1 MKEKLTLNENANNY
15 LIHPS
20 RNNKKDSLGIP
31 NYGVWYIETK
41 PNQNAR
47 EEMIKIHEF
56 IREVLKSNKVAEF
69 QGKNK
74 RVQFIN
80 YGRTQLVYVLTIDDN
95 KQYTLLVTQ
104 PSANK
109 GIGKK
114 EYDNLN
120 TLSKKSNLVI
130 KPLYYFQSE
139 ESELYVTPYFYQSR
153 CIGIETED
161 WGMWV
166 PEPTYH
172 FRKYSIQERNTINS
186 AMVSALVSLY
196 DDQRKLGLSECRLD
210 GGDFMLEK
218 GFESKNLNVENI
230 LKKMK
235 LIAAR
240 NLVEMSLEDYISQ
253 MRRELLGKEEE
264 NIILGKKLRCP
275 MTEKEVDEGIQY
287 GLQLRDKMKENQLDR

>member
-1 MKEKLTLNENANNY
+1 MKEKLTVKDIANNY
-15 LIHPS
+15 LIHP
-20 RNNKKDSLGIP
+20 NKINTRDSLGIP
-31 NYGVWYIETK
+31 NYGQWYIETK

-56 IREVLKSNKVAEF
+56 IKDVLVSNKIVEF
-69 QGKNK
+69 QGKN
-74 RVQFIN
+74 RRLQFIN
-80 YGRTQLVYVLTIDDN
+80 YGRTQLVYVLTIDEN
-95 KQYTLLVTQ
+95 RQYTLLVTQ

-114 EYDNLN
+114 EFNNLN

-130 KPLYYFQSE
+130 EPLYYFQDE
-139 ESELYVTPYFYQSR
+139 DRELYVTPYFYQSR
-153 CIGIETED
+153 CIGIETDD

-166 PEPTYH
+166 PEPIYH

-196 DDQRKLGLSECRLD
+196 NDDRKLGLSECRLD

-218 GFESKNLNVENI
+218 GFESENLDIENI
-230 LKKMK
+230 LKNMK

-240 NLVEMSLEDYISQ
+240 NMIEMSLEEYISQ
-253 MRRELLGKEEE
+253 MRRELLGKEEI
-264 NIILGKKLRCP
+264 NIILGKRINCA
-275 MTEKEVDEGIQY
+275 MTEKEVEEGIQN
-287 GLQLRDKMKENQLDR
+287 GLELRDKSKRNQLDR